1 MRLMTDTRPART
13 EPDPGDAHGP
23 GGAVGGP
30 SGAPASTRAYRGGR
44 LISEGFT
51 LAEVS
56 DHLEKDGCVV
66 WVDLTDPT
74 AADLAALEDELGLH
88 ELAVEDA
95 LQDGQRPKIDR
106 YEGHLFTALYDVRF
120 DRATGVL
127 TTSEVKA
134 FVTERALVTI
144 HHPEF
149 DVTRLERVFDDSS
162 DLAAHGVTFLLWGLL
177 DCVVDRHFEATDALD
192 DEIEGIADDLFDP
205 RPRTVDV
212 QKRSFAL
219 RKSLVQLRRV
229 ASPMR
234 EVLNTLLRRDLK
246 QVDSE
251 MQPYFHD
258 VYDHVQRV
266 AEQNDSLRDLVSTIL
281 DTNLNLQSNRMNL
294 IMKKVTSWAAIIAV
308 PTAITGFYGQ
318 NVPYPGFQ
326 STTGFITSCVLIVA
340 IGGLLW
346 WQFRRRD
353 WL

>member
-1 MRLMTDTRPART
+1 MRLMTDTRPPRT
-13 EPDPGDAHGP
+13 EGSPGTADEGDAHGTTTI
-23 GGAVGGP
+23 
-30 SGAPASTRAYRGGR
+30 TRAYRGGE
-44 LISEGFT
+44 LVAHGFP
-51 LAEVS
+51 LHEVS
-56 DHLEKDGCVV
+56 DHLETDGCHV
-66 WVDLTDPT
+66 WIDFTDPT
-74 AADLAALEDELGLH
+74 ADDLAAVEDELGLH

-106 YEGHLFTALYDVRF
+106 YDGHLFAALYDVRF
-120 DRATGVL
+120 ERESGVL
-127 TTSEVKA
+127 ATSEVKA
-134 FVTERALVTI
+134 FISGRALVTI
-144 HHPEF
+144 HHPDF
-149 DVTRLERVFDDSS
+149 DVSRLETTYDENA
-162 DLAAHGVTFLLWGLL
+162 DLAPHGVTYLLWGLL
-177 DCVVDRHFEATDALD
+177 DCVVDRHFDATDALD

-205 RPRTVDV
+205 KPRTIDV

-246 QVDSE
+246 EVDAD
-251 MQPYFHD
+251 MQPYFQD
-258 VYDHVQRV
+258 VYDHVLRV
-266 AEQNDSLRDLVSTIL
+266 SEQNDSLRELVSTIL

-326 STTGFITSCVLIVA
+326 SPAGFVTSCVLIVA